1 MNLNL
6 LKIKNLT
13 KFIFILFLIPSHN
26 ILAIDEYKLSENE
39 IIKEENKNIFE
50 NNNIKSQ
57 YLLGDGDVI
66 FIEFY
71 GLDIYSRNYPIN
83 PEGFLTLPEI
93 GEIYAANF
101 TLQELKE
108 ILTERYKDFII
119 NPTLQ
124 LTLTTYKPITVY
136 ISGEI
141 RRPGLY
147 NFAFQLNT
155 SSKDLGSGDKYKA
168 PTNSQISNIKLYDAL
183 KNAKGVTNYAD
194 LSNIK
199 LIRKNSKSQGGGK
212 ITTKIDL
219 LSSLVNGDLS
229 QNIRLYDEDY
239 IFIPKS
245 EKLIKKQLLSINN
258 LNLNPDMIKVFI
270 TGNVVRSGEFVVNR
284 GTSLTQAVAS
294 SGGKK
299 LLSGRVEFLR
309 FNDDGTTENYKFR
322 YDHKASINTKKNPIL
337 MEGDVINVN
346 STLLGKSTE
355 ILREIANPIL
365 SGYGLYNI
373 FN

>member
-6 LKIKNLT
+6 LKIINLK
-13 KFIFILFLIPSHN
+13 KFIFILFLIPSHS
-26 ILAIDEYKLSENE
+26 ILAFDEYKLSKNE
-39 IIKEENKNIFE
+39 IVKEENKNIFE
-50 NNNIKSQ
+50 KNNIKSQ

-93 GEIYAANF
+93 GEVYATNL

-147 NFAFQLNT
+147 NFAFKLNT
-155 SSKDLGSGDKYKA
+155 
-168 PTNSQISNIKLYDAL
+168 SNIKLYDAL
-183 KNAKGVTNYAD
+183 KNAQGVTNYAD

-245 EKLIKKQLLSINN
+245 EKLIKKQLLSMNN

-270 TGNVVRSGEFVVNR
+270 TGNVVRSGEFIVDR

-355 ILREIANPIL
+355 ILKEIANPIL